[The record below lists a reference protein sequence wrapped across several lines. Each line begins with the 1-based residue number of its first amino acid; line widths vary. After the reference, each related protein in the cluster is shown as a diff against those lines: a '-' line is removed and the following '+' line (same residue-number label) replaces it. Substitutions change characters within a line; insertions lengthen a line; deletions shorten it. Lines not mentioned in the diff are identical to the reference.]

1 MDRAA
6 IFKEITWRNAL
17 RREAQLP
24 LLDVTAEYRH
34 AVAQAERA
42 EFRAICDRH
51 RDLWDEM
58 LQTVTQELRSKRR
71 NPSFG
76 NCMGSRL
83 KIAAAAR
90 QRFYSA
96 LELRGFK
103 QPSGGMRN
111 AIPYGKSRKD

>member
-1 MDRAA
+1 MDKAA
-6 IFKEITWRNAL
+6 IFAEVLRRNAL

-24 LLDVTAEYRH
+24 LLDVTVEYRH

-42 EFRAICDRH
+42 EFQAICDQH
-51 RDLWDEM
+51 RDLFDDM
-58 LQTVTQELRSKRR
+58 LESVTQELRTKRR

-76 NCMGSRL
+76 NCMGSRM

>member
-1 MDRAA
+1 MDKAA
-6 IFKEITWRNAL
+6 IFAEVLRRNAL

-24 LLDVTAEYRH
+24 LLDVTAEYH
-34 AVAQAERA
+34 HPVAQAERA
-42 EFRAICDRH
+42 EFQAICDRH

-58 LQTVTQELRSKRR
+58 LTTVTQELRAKRD

-76 NCMGSRL
+76 NCMGSRM
-83 KIAAAAR
+83 KIAAVAR